1 MAVDSS
7 GNVTIADS
15 DNNAIEEW
23 NATTQ
28 TLTTLVSFG
37 LSSPEDVTV
46 DGAGNVY
53 IADAGNSAIKEWSP
67 TTRTVSTLVA
77 VGLNGP
83 CGVAVDEA
91 GNLFI
96 ADESAIKEQ
105 PRAFVQGGP
114 ISEGP
119 ATGSDQ
125 LLPVLPTTEVLTGVF
140 APSSDQPWLTLGSI
154 SGDVIPFSFT
164 QNTGVAR
171 TGRITVLG
179 QQIPVTQWP
188 ILPSLGTTS
197 LVEGPASGT
206 DSDMVAPTGAWSAT
220 SNASWLHTTSSGFGN
235 GVAVFTFDTNS
246 GPTRSGTLTI
256 AGQTLTV
263 TQAGSSYVPANP
275 LTILVPSGQANARG
289 MAVDGAGNVYIA
301 DLLNRAIEEWNATTQ
316 AVTTLVSSGLNWPVS
331 VAVDSSGNVY
341 FAADAGMIEEWNA
354 TTGTVT
360 PLVSSGG
367 NPTGVAVD
375 GAGNVYIA
383 DGDNTIKEWNATTQ
397 TVTTLVSAGLNNPT
411 GVAVDRAGNVY
422 TADSDGL
429 KEWNA
434 TTGTVS
440 LLVSSELAGPIG
452 RVAVDSSGN
461 VYIADRWNNTIEEW
475 SATTGTVSTLI
486 SSGLDEPFELGA
498 VLPVWRGGGR
508 GGQRLPHRYRQRRDQ
523 GAATGFRAGRSGQRR
538 WGPRGRTSCCRCCLP
553 PSR

>member
-1 MAVDSS
+1 MGRVAWLW
-7 GNVTIADS
+7 TRQ
-15 DNNAIEEW
+15 
-23 NATTQ
+23 AT
-28 TLTTLVSFG
+28 S
-37 LSSPEDVTV
+37 SSPMKVRSR
-46 DGAGNVY
+46 
-53 IADAGNSAIKEWSP
+53 NSREPSCRAVRSAKGRRRV
-67 TTRTVSTLVA
+67 RTS
-77 VGLNGP
+77 
-83 CGVAVDEA
+83 
-91 GNLFI
+91 
-96 ADESAIKEQ
+96 
-105 PRAFVQGGP
+105 
-114 ISEGP
+114 
-119 ATGSDQ
+119 

-246 GPTRSGTLTI
+246 GPMRSGTLTI

-538 WGPRGRTSCCRCCLP
+538 WGPRGRTNCCRCCLP